1 MGRQSAAFAI
11 TVSSPPVQTGV
22 RPAPFLPWV
31 TGLFYSRCPMDIIEL
46 GFMVQGVM
54 ILALLVYVAF
64 DDEPL
69 DMPVR

>member
-1 MGRQSAAFAI
+1 
-11 TVSSPPVQTGV
+11 
-22 RPAPFLPWV
+22 
-31 TGLFYSRCPMDIIEL
+31 MDLIEL

-54 ILALLVYVAF
+54 IMALLVYVAF